1 MTYALLALENPLLDI
16 QAVVKQEL
24 MDKYGFVNNGAML
37 ASEKEQGLYE
47 EIVRDYPVV
56 YVAGGAAQN
65 TARGAQYLLPPNST
79 VYMGCVSNDHY
90 ADQMKKAA
98 AADGLETKYQ
108 IVDDVPTGTCAVLIT
123 GQDRFLCANLSASEK
138 FSVETLQKP
147 ENWQVVESAK
157 NYYIGAFF
165 ISHDGGYASSLAV
178 GKHAAENNK
187 AFTMNL
193 SAPWVALAFR
203 ERLDAVL
210 NYADIVFGNEDEARS
225 YSKVA
230 GWETDDLKEIAVKFT
245 QLPKANTQR
254 PRIVVFTQG
263 SEETIVAVGDKVSV
277 HPVDKVE
284 SSEIVDTNGAGDGFC
299 GGFLGLYTQGV
310 EDIHKCVNA
319 GHYIAGLVI
328 RRTGPTYPPM
338 AERTNIPEF

>member
-1 MTYALLALENPLLDI
+1 MSYALLGLENPLLDI
-16 QAVVKQEL
+16 QAIVKQEL

-37 ASEKEQGLYE
+37 ATEKEQPLYQE
-47 EIVRDYPVV
+47 LIDNYEVA

-65 TARGAQYLLPPNST
+65 TTRGAQYLLPPNST

-98 AADGLETKYQ
+98 SEDGLETKYQ
-108 IVDDVPTGTCAVLIT
+108 IVDGLPTGTCAVLIT
-123 GQDRFLCANLSASEK
+123 GHDRFLCANLSASEK
-138 FSVETLQKP
+138 FSLEVLQKP
-147 ENWQVVESAK
+147 ENWSIVESAK
-157 NYYIGAFF
+157 NFYIGAFF

-187 AFTMNL
+187 PFTMNL

-203 ERLDAVL
+203 DRLDAVL
-210 NYADIVFGNEDEARS
+210 HYADIVFGNEDEARS

-230 GWETDDLKEIAVKFT
+230 GWGTDDVKEIAAKFA

-263 SEETIVAVGDKVSV
+263 SDETVVATGDKVTA
-277 HPVDKVE
+277 HPVDKVDA
-284 SSEIVDTNGAGDGFC
+284 SEIVDTNGAGDAFC
-299 GGFLGLYTQGV
+299 GGFLGLYCQGV
-310 EDIHKCVNA
+310 EDLSKCVNA
-319 GHYIAGLVI
+319 GHYIASLCI
-328 RRTGPTYPPM
+328 RRTGPTYPPK
-338 AERTNIPEF
+338 AERTAIPEF